1 MYPFVN
7 EAMRASVPRTQSE
20 RYIAVVVN
28 RELSV
33 GSSVRSMSGKDT
45 LSSKLRIKPEKTADL
60 DKENN
65 LRLLRKQIKS
75 LSEPLREYARSSW
88 THEQDQKRKELQDFQ
103 CMLIC
108 HLHKILMKSF
118 VSQGLDPKTYRIGG
132 NDRRTYGKFPIPV
145 TTICFVLLFPH
156 FILTLFLRFHVCRT
170 FLSGRTF
177 HANDQTSIYHCHAT
191 MFW

>member
-7 EAMRASVPRTQSE
+7 EAMRATAPRTQTE

-28 RELSV
+28 RELTL
-33 GSSVRSMSGKDT
+33 GSSVRSLSNKDT
-45 LSSKLRIKPEKTADL
+45 LSSKIRIKSDKSADL

-65 LRLLRKQIKS
+65 LRFLRKQLKS
-75 LSEPLREYARSSW
+75 LSEPLREYARSTW

-118 VSQGLDPKTYRIGG
+118 ISQGLDPKTYRIGG
-132 NDRRTYGKFPIPV
+132 NDRRTYGK
-145 TTICFVLLFPH
+145 TTDDSVSF
-156 FILTLFLRFHVCRT
+156 LFL
-170 FLSGRTF
+170 
-177 HANDQTSIYHCHAT
+177 
-191 MFW
+191 